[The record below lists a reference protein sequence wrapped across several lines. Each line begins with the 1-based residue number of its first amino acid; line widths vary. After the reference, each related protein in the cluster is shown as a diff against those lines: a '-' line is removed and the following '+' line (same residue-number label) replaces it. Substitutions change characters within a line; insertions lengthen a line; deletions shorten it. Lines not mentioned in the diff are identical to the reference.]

1 MTDVFASA
9 SEQLAALNAR
19 RVSSEEL
26 VEAHLRQ
33 IDQCNSAVNAVV
45 TRDDERAREA
55 ARLADE
61 RRARGEQ
68 AALLGLP
75 VTIKDSIELA
85 GWVST
90 NGLPANAGRVVSQT
104 APAAAVMLEAG
115 AVVIGKTNVPAGG
128 GDWQANNQLFGRTNN
143 PWDLERTSG
152 GSTAG
157 AAAVACG
164 MSPLELGSDIG
175 GSVRIPAAFCG
186 VYAHKPSETLVPKGL
201 RPNAAVS
208 MTVQGPITRSAA
220 DLALVTPLLAGPVV
234 GEDVAWSV
242 QLPEP
247 RARRLNGLRV
257 ALLPPME
264 WLPVDVEIL
273 AAQEWL
279 GERLRQAGAGAEEVM
294 PDGLG
299 DGLEFY
305 CTYLSILN
313 AIVTRNL
320 PEDVRTRSI
329 ATLEANGDA
338 LSLAKARGMRATA
351 GDYIGWHD
359 ERERY
364 RAAFRALFNEWDVL
378 ISPVTV
384 CTAFPHETRRWL
396 ERRLT
401 VNGQEVLYD
410 LLSAHAAFATPTG
423 QPATAFPVTT
433 SAAGLP
439 IGLQAIGPYLE
450 DLTTIQFAELV
461 EQEIGGFVQPP
472 LPEAEG

>member
-1 MTDVFASA
+1 VPDIFATA
-9 SEQLAALNAR
+9 SEQLAALNDR
-19 RVSSEEL
+19 LVTSEEL
-26 VEAHLRQ
+26 VDAHLRQ
-33 IDQCNSAVNAVV
+33 IDRCNPAVNAVV
-45 TRDDERAREA
+45 TRDDERVRASARK
-55 ARLADE
+55 ADE
-61 RRARGEQ
+61 RCARGEQ

-90 NGLPANAGRVVSQT
+90 NGLPANADRVVSQT
-104 APAAAVMLEAG
+104 APAAAALVEAG
-115 AVVIGKTNVPAGG
+115 AVVLGKTNVPAGG
-128 GDWQANNQLFGRTNN
+128 GDWQADNRLFGRTSN
-143 PWDLERTSG
+143 PWDLGRTSG

-186 VYAHKPSETLVPKGL
+186 VYAHKPSETLVPKGV

-208 MTVQGPITRSAA
+208 MTVQGPIARSAA

-242 QLPEP
+242 RLPEP
-247 RARRLNGLRV
+247 RGRRLAGLRV
-257 ALLPPME
+257 ALLPPMD
-264 WLPVDVEIL
+264 WLPVDAEIV
-273 AAQEWL
+273 AAQEHL
-279 GERLRQAGAGAEEVM
+279 GEQLRRAGGRAEQAV

-299 DGLEFY
+299 DGLDFY

-320 PEDVRTRSI
+320 PEEVRARSI
-329 ATLEANGDA
+329 ATLEANGDP
-338 LSLAKARGMRATA
+338 LSAAKARGMRASA
-351 GDYIGWHD
+351 GDYITWHE

-364 RAAFRALFNEWDVL
+364 RAAFRDFFTQWDVL
-378 ISPVTV
+378 VAPVTV
-384 CTAFPHETRRWL
+384 CTAFPHESRRWL

-401 VNGQEVLYD
+401 VNGQPVLYD
-410 LLSAHAAFATPTG
+410 VLSAHAAVATLTG
-423 QPATAFPVTT
+423 QPATAFPVTL
-433 SAAGLP
+433 SSEGLP

-450 DLTTIQFAELV
+450 DLTTIQFASLV
-461 EQEIGGFVQPP
+461 EQEFGGFERPP
-472 LPEAEG
+472 LAAT